1 MDLSGGILTMFERPR
16 IMVAGERSG
25 VGKSTITI
33 GIIAALRA
41 RGLDVQPFKVG
52 PDFLDPMHHNAVSVR
67 TSRNLDT
74 WMFPHYVEESFLRN
88 SEGADI
94 SVIEGVMGFYDGYDG
109 RSELGSSAHL
119 SKVLQ
124 CPVALVLN
132 ASSSARSMGAVA
144 KGFVDF
150 DPDVD
155 IEGIIFNKVGGKR
168 HLEMLDDSLRGV
180 SSLGGL
186 PRQEE
191 VGLKSRHLGL
201 VPAQEEDNASRYEA
215 ARKMVEENLD
225 LDGLVEMA
233 REAPPLRY
241 DCPIHL
247 PKREPTCKI
256 GVALDA
262 AFNFYYADNFDL
274 LRAAGAEIVPF
285 SPMRDKLPEVDGV
298 YLGGGYPELFAA
310 ELSKNRIL
318 LDELRS
324 RAGQGL
330 PVYAECGGLMYLCE
344 SLIDLEGAEHRMS
357 SIFKAKVEMTQ
368 KLQALGYIE
377 AKTTQDNILTMKGD
391 RTRGHVFHYSHIA
404 ECDHEEFA
412 YVLDKD
418 KGIGHSLDGMV
429 ADNCLASYTHLHFGT
444 DPKLAENFVRSCL
457 KGKRC

>member
-1 MDLSGGILTMFERPR
+1 MTFFDRPR

-52 PDFLDPMHHNAVSVR
+52 PDFLDPMHHNAVSER
-67 TSRNLDT
+67 LSRNLDT

-119 SKVLQ
+119 SKVLR

-132 ASSSARSMGAVA
+132 ASSSARSLGAVA

-150 DPDVD
+150 DPDVN
-155 IEGIIFNKVGGKR
+155 IGGIIFNKVGGKR
-168 HLEMLDDSLRGV
+168 HLEMLEDSLRDV
-180 SSLGGL
+180 DSLGGV
-186 PRQEE
+186 PRRED

-201 VPAQEEDNASRYEA
+201 VPAQEEDNTSRYEA

-225 LDGLVEMA
+225 VDRLVEMA

-241 DCPIHL
+241 DCPISL
-247 PKREPTCKI
+247 PKEETNCRI

-262 AFNFYYADNFDL
+262 AFNFYYADNLDL
-274 LRAAGAEIVPF
+274 LRAAGAEVVPF
-285 SPMRDKLPEVDGV
+285 SPMRDSLPDVDGV
-298 YLGGGYPELFAA
+298 YLGGGYPEMFAA
-310 ELSKNRIL
+310 DLAENHGL
-318 LDELRS
+318 LTS
-324 RAGQGL
+324 IKKAAGEGL
-330 PVYAECGGLMYLCE
+330 PVYAECGGLMFLCH
-344 SLIDLEGAEHRMS
+344 SLTDLEGKEHIMS
-357 SIFKAKVEMTQ
+357 SVFKAKVEMTE

-377 AKTTQDNILTMKGD
+377 TKTTQDNILTQKGA
-391 RTRGHVFHYSHIA
+391 RTRGHVFHFSHVT

-418 KGIGHSLDGMV
+418 RGIAHSLDGMV

-444 DPKLAENFVRSCL
+444 DPRLPVNFVNKCRSYS
-457 KGKRC
+457 RS

>member
-1 MDLSGGILTMFERPR
+1 M
-16 IMVAGERSG
+16 AGERSG

-41 RGLDVQPFKVG
+41 RGLNIQPFKVG
-52 PDFLDPMHHNAVSVR
+52 PDFLDPMHHNAVSER
-67 TSRNLDT
+67 LSRNLDT

-119 SKVLQ
+119 SKVLR

-132 ASSSARSMGAVA
+132 ASSSARSLGAVA

-150 DPDVD
+150 DPDVN
-155 IEGIIFNKVGGKR
+155 IGGIIFNKVGGKR
-168 HLEMLDDSLRGV
+168 HLEMLEDSLRDV
-180 SSLGGL
+180 DSLGGV
-186 PRQEE
+186 PRRED

-201 VPAQEEDNASRYEA
+201 VPAQEEDNTSRYEA

-225 LDGLVEMA
+225 VDRLVEMA

-241 DCPIHL
+241 DCPISL
-247 PKREPTCKI
+247 PKEETNCRI

-262 AFNFYYADNFDL
+262 AFNFYYADNLDL
-274 LRAAGAEIVPF
+274 LRAAGAEVVPF
-285 SPMRDKLPEVDGV
+285 SPMRDSLPDVDGV
-298 YLGGGYPELFAA
+298 YLGGGYPEMFAA
-310 ELSKNRIL
+310 DLAENHGL
-318 LDELRS
+318 LTSLKKT
-324 RAGQGL
+324 AGEGM
-330 PVYAECGGLMYLCE
+330 PVYAECGGLMFLCR
-344 SLIDLEGAEHRMS
+344 SLTDLEGKEHIMS
-357 SIFKAKVEMTQ
+357 SVFKAKVEMTE

-377 AKTTQDNILTMKGD
+377 TKTTQDNILTQKGA
-391 RTRGHVFHYSHIA
+391 RTRGHVFHFSRVT

-418 KGIGHSLDGMV
+418 RGIAHSRDGMV

-444 DPKLAENFVRSCL
+444 DPRLAVNFVNKCRSYS
-457 KGKRC
+457 RS